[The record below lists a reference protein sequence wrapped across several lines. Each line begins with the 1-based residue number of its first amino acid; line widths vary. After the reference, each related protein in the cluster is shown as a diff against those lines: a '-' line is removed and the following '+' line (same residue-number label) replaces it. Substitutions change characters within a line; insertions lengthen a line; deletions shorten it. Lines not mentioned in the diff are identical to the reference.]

1 MTRWKLVV
9 PHTIIQIFL
18 LSACIYILLLA
29 ISPCNSSRSLAVD
42 KTVFVVLAVA
52 TVVLTFPVGWLAL
65 PVFSLL
71 FYYFPVFLCVVIV
84 LCYANA
90 LLWDRFLQAWRE
102 FWDRFEEKRNR
113 PRL

>member
-9 PHTIIQIFL
+9 PHTIIQICL

-29 ISPCNSSRSLAVD
+29 LSPCKLSRPLAIND
-42 KTVFVVLAVA
+42 TVFMVLAVA

-65 PVFSLL
+65 PMFSLL
-71 FYYFPVFLCVVIV
+71 FYYFPVFLFVVIV

-90 LLWDRFLQAWRE
+90 LLWGRFLQAWRE
-102 FWDRFEEKRNR
+102 FWDRFEDRRNR
-113 PRL
+113 LRR